1 MRSRRETKTLMMG
14 VFMPFLGLET
24 AKVSC
29 LVLATKLAKYGTSK
43 LKNLPPPLVWEI
55 MLKTNKLAAYGAAIF
70 FYQVGFTY
78 YSKYFAIMIDIWYSL
93 LWIYLSDLFGWK
105 NTSPKPRILLEIV
118 LDFTQIL
125 LSYFLSRLYSLSIC

>member
-1 MRSRRETKTLMMG
+1 MRSRRETKTLMEG

-29 LVLATKLAKYGTSK
+29 LVLATKLAKYGMSK
-43 LKNLPPPLVWEI
+43 LKNLPPLLIWEI

-78 YSKYFAIMIDIWYSL
+78 YPKYFAIMIDIFTVYS
-93 LWIYLSDLFGWK
+93 GC
-105 NTSPKPRILLEIV
+105 T
-118 LDFTQIL
+118 
-125 LSYFLSRLYSLSIC
+125 